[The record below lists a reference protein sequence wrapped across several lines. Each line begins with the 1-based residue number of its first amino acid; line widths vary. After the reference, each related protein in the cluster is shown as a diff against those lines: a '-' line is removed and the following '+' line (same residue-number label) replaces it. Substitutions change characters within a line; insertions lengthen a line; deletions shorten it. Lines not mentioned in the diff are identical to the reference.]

1 MYCTIR
7 NETQQLDSEL
17 LKPYLKKLL
26 FFVLAFN
33 SIWYQAAVTLNEVLL
48 CGRGQLKCD
57 GTRAETRFHL
67 PAKRTRPFKSAS
79 GHQFSRLLAAE
90 VGASA
95 VVMLDTPCS
104 EVVWRVLATHCIRQ
118 FPLHFPSRASP
129 CAITFQLE
137 SNSGVTLKN
146 KHPRIWMLFR
156 NGTVVAEI
164 LITAQKNEKMPAS
177 KCRSAKCCMFS
188 STETYKLFVLL
199 TTSIF
204 VIQLSRSLLTAPSN
218 DRLLILTL
226 SIYKMHRQEGL
237 F

>member
-7 NETQQLDSEL
+7 NETQQLDSQL

-95 VVMLDTPCS
+95 VVMLDTSCS
-104 EVVWRVLATHCIRQ
+104 EVVWRVLASHCIRQ

-129 CAITFQLE
+129 CAVTFQLE
-137 SNSGVTLKN
+137 SNSGITLKN
-146 KHPRIWMLFR
+146 KHPRIWILFRNGTVVAKMVPLLPKWYHCCR

-164 LITAQKNEKMPAS
+164 LITAQKNEKMAAS
-177 KCRSAKCCMFS
+177 KCHSAKCCMFS
-188 STETYKLFVLL
+188 STETYISYLYYLQHPFLWFSYREVC
-199 TTSIF
+199 
-204 VIQLSRSLLTAPSN
+204 
-218 DRLLILTL
+218 
-226 SIYKMHRQEGL
+226 
-237 F
+237 